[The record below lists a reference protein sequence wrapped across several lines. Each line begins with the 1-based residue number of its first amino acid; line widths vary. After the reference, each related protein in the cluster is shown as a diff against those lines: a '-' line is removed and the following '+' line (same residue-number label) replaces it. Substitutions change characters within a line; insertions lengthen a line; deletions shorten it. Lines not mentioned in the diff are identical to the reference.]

1 MRVVIQRCQK
11 AVCEVKEKVIAS
23 INRGM
28 VIFLGV
34 GKDDDLKDVRYLIEK
49 ILHLRIFEDQK
60 GKMNLS
66 LLQQGGEILLI
77 PQFTLYADC
86 RRGRRPNFAQ
96 AAIPRKAE
104 ELYLAFLGLVR
115 DKISTVKAGCFGA
128 SMKIMVENDGPV
140 TIILDSDK
148 KNV

>member
-28 VIFLGV
+28 VVFLGV

-96 AAIPRKAE
+96 AAVPRKAE
-104 ELYLAFLGLVR
+104 ELYLAFLDLVR
-115 DKISTVKAGCFGA
+115 DKMSAVKAGCFGA
-128 SMKIMVENDGPV
+128 SMKITVENDGPV
-140 TIILDSDK
+140 TIILDSGK

>member
-1 MRVVIQRCQK
+1 VRVVIQRCQK

-23 INRGM
+23 IDRGM

-86 RRGRRPNFAQ
+86 RRGRRPNFAE
-96 AAIPRKAE
+96 AAVPQKAE
-104 ELYLAFLGLVR
+104 ELYLVFLDLVR
-115 DKISTVKAGCFGA
+115 DKMSAVKAGCFGA